1 MIFETRQARFLI
13 DLSNQLKPPLTS
25 ITMVLLSKQTGPR
38 LAAAVLGY
46 IVLLIFLL
54 TWNPFYLAPPE
65 GLNLSLRIGPRDA
78 LRNVIL
84 FLPIGFLYRLM
95 QGKIPGAILLG
106 LAISGLAEVGQ
117 LFMPAR
123 TPSFID
129 ISTNT
134 FGAWMGTALHDLLAS
149 RIAMSP
155 RVVGRLAL
163 EVPLMGLLYLFVPLL
178 WVNRLITG
186 DIGRWLL
193 TSLIG
198 LCGAI
203 LLSDIYRQWWG
214 PPGFR
219 SLGRVA
225 LAAAIWFFIGLGPS
239 LVARPWPGFASLGGI
254 AILTAVLA
262 AIPRRAADH
271 RFEHTT
277 LVRLLPFFATYLFL
291 SALWP
296 LFRPLTPWHGLLGLT
311 DHFDAVTINFRLLEH
326 LAAFTVLGYIS
337 AEWRGRAELSWR
349 RDFPRLLLV
358 ATISALIL
366 EVFVGFQAGAGASFL
381 RALFAIL
388 GALFGGVLYHL
399 QRDHVRYLLGRP
411 INAEAANT
419 PA

>member
-1 MIFETRQARFLI
+1 MKFAL
-13 DLSNQLKPPLTS
+13 N
-25 ITMVLLSKQTGPR
+25 QTGPR

-54 TWNPFYLAPPE
+54 TWNPFYLALPGE
-65 GLNLSLRIGPRDA
+65 LNFSLRIGPRDA
-78 LRNVIL
+78 IRNIIL
-84 FLPIGFLYRLM
+84 FLPVGFLYRLM
-95 QGKIPGAILLG
+95 QGRISAAILLG
-106 LAISGLAEVGQ
+106 FAISSVAEVVQ

-129 ISTNT
+129 LGTNT
-134 FGAWMGTALHDLLAS
+134 LGAWLGVVLHDLVAS

-155 RVVGRLAL
+155 RIVGRLAL

-178 WVNRLITG
+178 WVNRLIPG

-193 TSLIG
+193 TLLIG

-203 LLSDIYRQWWG
+203 LLSDIYQQWWG
-214 PPGFR
+214 PPSFR

-225 LAAAIWFFIGLGPS
+225 IASAIWFFVGLGPS

-277 LVRLLPFFATYLFL
+277 LVRLLPFFAIYLFL

-296 LFRPLTPWHGLLGLT
+296 LFKPLTPWHGIFGLI
-311 DHFDAVTINFRLLEH
+311 DHFDPVTINFRLLEH

-349 RDFPRLLLV
+349 RDLPRLLLV
-358 ATISALIL
+358 ATGSAVLL
-366 EVFVGFQAGAGASFL
+366 EVLVGFQTGPGASLL
-381 RALFAIL
+381 RAILAIL

-399 QRDHVRYLLGRP
+399 QRDHVRFLLGR
-411 INAEAANT
+411 T
-419 PA
+419 VVT

>member
-1 MIFETRQARFLI
+1 MNFLF
-13 DLSNQLKPPLTS
+13 
-25 ITMVLLSKQTGPR
+25 KQTGPR

-54 TWNPFYLAPPE
+54 TWNPFFLAPPE
-65 GLNLSLRIGPRDA
+65 DLNLSLRIGPRDA
-78 LRNVIL
+78 IRNIIL
-84 FLPIGFLYRLM
+84 FLPVGFLYRLM
-95 QGKIPGAILLG
+95 QGGIPAAILLG
-106 LAISGLAEVGQ
+106 FAISGVAEAGQ

-129 ISTNT
+129 LATNT
-134 FGAWMGTALHDLLAS
+134 LGAWMGTALHDLVAS

-155 RVVGRLAL
+155 RIVGRLAL

-203 LLSDIYRQWWG
+203 LLSDIFKQWWG
-214 PPGFR
+214 PSGFR

-225 LAAAIWFFIGLGPS
+225 IASATWFFVGLGPS
-239 LVARPWPGFASLGGI
+239 LVARPWPGFATLAGI

-262 AIPRRAADH
+262 ALPRRATDD
-271 RFEHTT
+271 RFERAT
-277 LVRLLPFFATYLFL
+277 LTRLLPVFIIYLFL

-296 LFRPLTPWHGLLGLT
+296 PSQSLTSWHGIFGLI
-311 DHFDAVTINFRLLEH
+311 DHFDEATINFRLLEH
-326 LAAFTVLGYIS
+326 LAAFTVLGYLS
-337 AEWRGRAELSWR
+337 AEWRSRAELSWK
-349 RDFPRLLLV
+349 RDFPRLLLI
-358 ATISALIL
+358 ATVSSFLL
-366 EVFVGFQAGAGASFL
+366 EFLTGFQTGPGASLL
-381 RALFAIL
+381 RAIFAIL

-399 QRDHVRYLLGRP
+399 QRDHVRFLLGRP
-411 INAEAANT
+411 INVEAANRST
-419 PA
+419 

>member
-1 MIFETRQARFLI
+1 MKFAL
-13 DLSNQLKPPLTS
+13 N
-25 ITMVLLSKQTGPR
+25 QTGPR

-54 TWNPFYLAPPE
+54 TWNPFYLALPGE
-65 GLNLSLRIGPRDA
+65 LNFSLRIGPRDA
-78 LRNVIL
+78 IRNIIL
-84 FLPIGFLYRLM
+84 FLPVGFLYRLV
-95 QGKIPGAILLG
+95 QGRISAGILLG
-106 LAISGLAEVGQ
+106 FAISSVAEVVQ

-129 ISTNT
+129 LGTNT
-134 FGAWMGTALHDLLAS
+134 LGAWLGVVLHDLVAS

-155 RVVGRLAL
+155 RIVGRLAL

-178 WVNRLITG
+178 WVNRLIPG

-193 TSLIG
+193 TLLIG

-203 LLSDIYRQWWG
+203 LLSDIYQQWWG
-214 PPGFR
+214 PPSFR

-225 LAAAIWFFIGLGPS
+225 IASAIWFFVGLGPS

-277 LVRLLPFFATYLFL
+277 LVRLLPFFAIYLFL

-296 LFRPLTPWHGLLGLT
+296 LFKPLTTWHGIFGLI
-311 DHFDAVTINFRLLEH
+311 DHFDQVTINFRLLEH

-349 RDFPRLLLV
+349 RDLPRLLLV
-358 ATISALIL
+358 ATGSAVLL
-366 EVFVGFQAGAGASFL
+366 EVLVGFQTGPGASLL
-381 RALFAIL
+381 RAILAIL

-399 QRDHVRYLLGRP
+399 QRDHVRFLLGRTVVTEP
-411 INAEAANT
+411 TNT
-419 PA
+419 SA